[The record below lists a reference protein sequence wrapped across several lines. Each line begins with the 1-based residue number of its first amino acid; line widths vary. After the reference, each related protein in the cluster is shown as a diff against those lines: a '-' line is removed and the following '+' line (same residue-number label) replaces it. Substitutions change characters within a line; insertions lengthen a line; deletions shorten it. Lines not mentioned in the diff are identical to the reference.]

1 MSLTFTT
8 RDEEAIEI
16 PSGIDT
22 LNGFRRWAFSPRF
35 PQRGR
40 ISFLDGVVEIDMSP
54 EEIDSHV
61 TLKEA
66 LTTAIS
72 NFARDRDLGRV
83 FPDGTLLVHEEVNI
97 ASEPDVMFCTWE
109 TMLSKQAEICESRP
123 GNRRLMELRG
133 SPDVVVE
140 IVSRSSVR
148 KDRTILREKY
158 YDAGIREY
166 WLIDAQGEK
175 IDFELLV
182 RGDGRFRATRPGKD
196 GSHLST
202 VFQRRVRISRRR
214 DRVGLWLYDIEWIA
228 TSA

>member
-22 LNGFRRWAFSPRF
+22 LSGFRRWAFSPRF

-54 EEIDSHV
+54 EEIGSHG

-83 FPDGTLLVHEEVNI
+83 FPDGTLLVNEQANI
-97 ASEPDVMFCTWE
+97 ANEPDVMFCTWQ
-109 TMLSKQAEICESRP
+109 TMLSKRVEICQSAP
-123 GNRRLMELRG
+123 GNDRWMELRG

-140 IVSRSSVR
+140 ILSRSSMR

-158 YDAGIREY
+158 FDAGIREY
-166 WLIDAQGEK
+166 WLIDARGEK

-182 RGDGRFRATRPGKD
+182 RGSSRFRSTRPGKD
-196 GSHLST
+196 GSHLSG
-202 VFQRRVRISRRR
+202 VFQRRVKIGRQR
-214 DRVGLWLYDIEWIA
+214 DRVGLWLYEIEWIDPVA
-228 TSA
+228 